1 MSIDLRPSTRRMVKE
16 SPAEN
21 EAIAFI
27 EWLRTERYTD
37 YTIDCHIR
45 RLLFVMPR
53 LWSGTSPPV
62 LREADLLAAFGRERH
77 PRSRFLVFASTRRA
91 YTQYLRAEGRLVPE
105 LVSPSDDLILNYD
118 QYLTEV
124 RGLSVST
131 RTHHKITLRRL
142 LASALSRRRA
152 LRRLSRNDLESFI
165 LERSRKISRHSLQ
178 HEIAHLRAFLGYAYD
193 VGLVHERL
201 DGLDTPRIY
210 RDELPPRALPWPSV
224 LQLLGSIDRTSRGG
238 WRDLC
243 VLHLIAFYGLRPS
256 EVVALRLDS
265 IDWEQGLL
273 HVYQSKT
280 RSPLTLPLDARTL
293 QLLRDYLDHGRAGSA
308 STSASAMLFLRLRC
322 PYIPIERTAVGD
334 IFRKRMREAGLPD
347 CAKHVYRLRHTF
359 AMRLLSRGVG
369 MKAIGDVLG
378 HHSFFGTSAYLR
390 LDVAMLRSV
399 ALPVPY
405 ATGGSHE

>member
-1 MSIDLRPSTRRMVKE
+1 MVKE
-16 SPAEN
+16 SPADN

-27 EWLRTERYTD
+27 EWLCTERYTD

-53 LWSGTSPPV
+53 LWPDSSPPI
-62 LREADLLAAFGRERH
+62 LREADLLATFGRERH
-77 PRSRFLVFASTRRA
+77 PQTRFHHFAGTRRV
-91 YTQYLRAEGRLVPE
+91 YTRYLRAQGRLVPE
-105 LVSPSDDLILNYD
+105 PVSPSDALVLQYD

-131 RTHHKITLRRL
+131 RKHHRNTLRGL
-142 LASALSRRRA
+142 LARVLSPRGSLRKLSRD
-152 LRRLSRNDLESFI
+152 DLEGFI

-178 HEIAHLRAFLGYAYD
+178 HEIAQLRAFLRYAYD

-201 DGLDTPRIY
+201 DGLDMPRTY
-210 RDELPPRALPWPSV
+210 RGELPPRALPWPSV
-224 LQLLGSIDRTSRGG
+224 LQLLGSIDRNSRGG

-243 VLHLIAFYGLRPS
+243 ILHLIAFYGLRPS

-265 IDWEQGLL
+265 IDWEQELL

-280 RSPLTLPLDARTL
+280 RSPLTLPLDTRTL
-293 QLLRDYLDHGRAGSA
+293 QLLRDYLDHGRADGTG
-308 STSASAMLFLRLRC
+308 TSASAMLFLRLRC
-322 PYIPIERTAVGD
+322 PYIPLERTAVGD

-347 CAKHVYRLRHTF
+347 CAKQVYRLRHTF

-390 LDVAMLRSV
+390 LDVAMLRGV
-399 ALPVPY
+399 ALPVPSV
-405 ATGGSHE
+405 TGGSHE

>member
-1 MSIDLRPSTRRMVKE
+1 MNVDLRPSTRRMIE
-16 SPAEN
+16 DSPAAN
-21 EAIAFI
+21 EACAFI

-53 LWSGTSPPV
+53 LSPGSSPPV
-62 LREADLLAAFGRERH
+62 PREADLIAVFGRECH
-77 PRSRFLVFASTRRA
+77 PRSRFFYFAGTRRV
-91 YTQYLRAEGRLVPE
+91 YTRYLRAQGRLVSEPRP
-105 LVSPSDDLILNYD
+105 PSEDLIRRYD

-124 RGLSVST
+124 RGLSVSA
-131 RTHHKITLRRL
+131 RTHHSLTLGML
-142 LASALSRRRA
+142 LARVLSPRRSLRTLSRD
-152 LRRLSRNDLESFI
+152 DLERFI
-165 LERSRKISRHSLQ
+165 LERSKEISRHSLQ
-178 HEIAHLRAFLGYAYD
+178 HEVAHLRAFLRYAHD
-193 VGLVHERL
+193 AGLVRERL
-201 DGLDTPRIY
+201 DGLDTPRTY

-224 LQLLGSIDRTSRGG
+224 LRLLRSIDRTSRAG

-243 VLHLIAFYGLRPS
+243 ILHLIAYYGLRPS

-265 IDWEQGLL
+265 IDWERELL

-293 QLLRDYLDHGRAGSA
+293 RLLRAYLQHRRVGGADA
-308 STSASAMLFLRLRC
+308 SPMLFLRARC
-322 PYIPIERTAVGD
+322 PFIPLERTAIGD
-334 IFRKRMREAGLPD
+334 LFRKRMRKAGLPD

-378 HHSFFGTSAYLR
+378 HHSFYGTSAYLR
-390 LDVAMLRSV
+390 LDVAMLRGV
-399 ALPVPY
+399 ALPVPSSV
-405 ATGGSHE
+405 GGCHA

>member
-1 MSIDLRPSTRRMVKE
+1 MVKE

-27 EWLRTERYTD
+27 EWLRAEHYTD
-37 YTIDCHIR
+37 YTIDCHVR
-45 RLLFVMPR
+45 RLLFVMPQ
-53 LWSGTSPPV
+53 LWSGSSPP
-62 LREADLLAAFGRERH
+62 LLQEADLLAVFGRERH
-77 PRSRFLVFASTRRA
+77 PCTRFHQFAGTRRV
-91 YTQYLRAEGRLVPE
+91 YTRYLRAQGRLVPE
-105 LVSPSDDLILNYD
+105 PVSPSENLILRYE

-131 RTHHKITLRRL
+131 RRHQKNTLRGL
-142 LASALSRRRA
+142 LARFLSPRGS

-178 HEIAHLRAFLGYAYD
+178 HEIAHLRAFLRYAYD

-280 RSPLTLPLDARTL
+280 RSPLTLPLDTRTL
-293 QLLRDYLDHGRAGSA
+293 QLFRDYLDHGRAGGA
-308 STSASAMLFLRLRC
+308 GTSASAMLFLRLRC
-322 PYIPIERTAVGD
+322 PYIPLERTAVGD

-399 ALPVPY
+399 ALPIPSV
-405 ATGGSHE
+405 TGGSHE